1 MKTIITLGLIILNLL
16 ATVFA
21 QAQNKIVLQEHFTN
35 TLCSVC
41 ASRNPG
47 LYTNLA
53 SQQDVLHIAYH
64 PSRPYAGCLLNQHNK
79 VENDARTNFYG
90 IYGSTPRIVIN
101 GVVQS
106 ASADYSSADIFN
118 PFKNINADLSIVV
131 KQTLGTDSIRST
143 IVVKKLTS
151 TTLSNLKLHIMYV
164 EDTLFYNAPNGENRH
179 YDVFRKSANG
189 IQGID
194 FTAPANMN
202 DSSIVYTSTAINS
215 AWNKNRMYTLAFVQ
229 NTNDKTIL
237 NASKSESN
245 KSANNSLKNLS
256 ELGIEVYPN
265 PTNQFVN
272 IQLNKAVEN
281 KITLINM
288 LGVEV
293 LNKQINNTETI
304 DLIGFAK
311 GIYFLQIENEL
322 GKAVQKIVLQ

>member
-1 MKTIITLGLIILNLL
+1 MKTKIKLSSFVLSMVL
-16 ATVFA
+16 ALFA
-21 QAQNKIVLQEHFTN
+21 QAQNRTVLQEHFTN
-35 TLCSVC
+35 TLCTVC
-41 ASRNPG
+41 SSRNPG

-53 SQQDVLHIAYH
+53 SQQDVLHVAYH

-106 ASADYSSADIFN
+106 ASTDYSSADIFN
-118 PFKNINADLSIVV
+118 PFKNIAADLKITV
-131 KQTLGTDSIRST
+131 KQSLEGDSIKSI
-143 IVVKKLTS
+143 IVIKKLTN
-151 TTLSNLKLHIMYV
+151 TALSNLKLNVMYV
-164 EDTLFYNAPNGENRH
+164 EDTLFYNAPNGENKH

-189 IQGID
+189 VQGID

-202 DSSIVYTSTAINS
+202 DSSIIYTSTAINS
-215 AWNKNRMYTLAFVQ
+215 AWNKNRIYTLAFVQ
-229 NTNDKTIL
+229 NSNDKTIL
-237 NASKSESN
+237 NVSKSESN
-245 KSANNSLKNLS
+245 KSANNSLKNIS

-272 IQLNKAVEN
+272 LQLNKTVEN

-304 DLIGFAK
+304 DLIGYAK